1 MTEHKGSCFILPAT
15 ICKWLRERKW
25 NLRWLLND
33 LDSAAIYFPPHH
45 VCTRGRSPSAEPPG
59 ARNNKLFSKSFQSS
73 GLVDG
78 GLLEQGGCQKSQLA
92 GSALRNP
99 AAYQL
104 LRLSTVMTGG
114 PPPRELNDRNSVVG
128 KKKKI
133 SPYTR
138 IFFFTPF
145 KPPWHVIAH
154 VWSFFQGTQH
164 ISCCSGPCVS
174 SPNTSNIYSLL

>member
-1 MTEHKGSCFILPAT
+1 M
-15 ICKWLRERKW
+15 
-25 NLRWLLND
+25 RWLLND

-45 VCTRGRSPSAEPPG
+45 VCTRGRSPSAEPPE
-59 ARNNKLFSKSFQSS
+59 ARNNKLFSKSLQSS

-133 SPYTR
+133 YHLTLE
-138 IFFFTPF
+138 
-145 KPPWHVIAH
+145 
-154 VWSFFQGTQH
+154 SFFHSFQTPLTCYC
-164 ISCCSGPCVS
+164 SCVEFLSRNSAHFVLFWPLCFLSKYV
-174 SPNTSNIYSLL
+174 